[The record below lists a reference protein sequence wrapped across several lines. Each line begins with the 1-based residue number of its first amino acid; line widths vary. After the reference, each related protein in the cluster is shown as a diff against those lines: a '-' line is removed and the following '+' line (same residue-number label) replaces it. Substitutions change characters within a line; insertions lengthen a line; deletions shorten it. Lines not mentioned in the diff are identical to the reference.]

1 MFKAEDVF
9 SIFQKVI
16 EINEKFKKTKLNL
29 LAIGLI
35 LDHDYLIDNE
45 MQNLKKLNSLLQKE
59 NIALFLDI
67 YDKNFSSIKIAT
79 LCDDYLISKT
89 KLDNF
94 IKKLNDMTITENGT
108 TRPLAVFE
116 KFMIV
121 YRFVSN

>member
-45 MQNLKKLNSLLQKE
+45 MQNLKKLNSLLQK
-59 NIALFLDI
+59 
-67 YDKNFSSIKIAT
+67 
-79 LCDDYLISKT
+79 
-89 KLDNF
+89 
-94 IKKLNDMTITENGT
+94 
-108 TRPLAVFE
+108 
-116 KFMIV
+116 
-121 YRFVSN
+121 